1 MAIPALPTIDV
12 TYWIKKLIRGS
23 LLFVVNPYRL
33 FVAMSVAIGVLVS
46 SVCAFFGT
54 DYLHSI
60 LPVIDF
66 QDSALLSLVCYIT
79 AWDVLYQILDGVL
92 TFIELLIPFCI
103 TSVSSFVGIALLYAH
118 STAFAN
124 MISFKAG
131 VN

>member
-23 LLFVVNPYRL
+23 LLVVVNPYRL
-33 FVAMSVAIGVLVS
+33 FVAMSAALGILVS

-66 QDSALLSLVCYIT
+66 QDSAFLSLVCYVT
-79 AWDVLYQILDGVL
+79 AWDVLYKILDSVL
-92 TFIELLIPFCI
+92 TFVELLIPFCI

-131 VN
+131 TN

>member
-23 LLFVVNPYRL
+23 LLVVVNPYRL
-33 FVAMSVAIGVLVS
+33 FIAMSVAIGVLVS

-60 LPVIDF
+60 LPVLNF
-66 QDSALLSLVCYIT
+66 EDSSFLSLVCYVT
-79 AWDVLYQILDGVL
+79 AWDVLYNILDSVL
-92 TFIELLIPFCI
+92 TFVELLIPFSI
-103 TSVSSFVGIALLYAH
+103 ASVSSFVGIALLYAH

-131 VN
+131 TN

>member
-23 LLFVVNPYRL
+23 LLVVVNPYRL
-33 FVAMSVAIGVLVS
+33 FIAMSVAIGVLVS

-60 LPVIDF
+60 LPVLNF
-66 QDSALLSLVCYIT
+66 EDSSFLSLVCYVT
-79 AWDVLYQILDGVL
+79 AWDVLYQILDSVL
-92 TFIELLIPFCI
+92 TFVELLIPFSI
-103 TSVSSFVGIALLYAH
+103 ASVSSFVGIALLYAH

-124 MISFKAG
+124 MISFKSG
-131 VN
+131 TN

>member
-1 MAIPALPTIDV
+1 MAIPALPTLDV

-23 LLFVVNPYRL
+23 LLVVVNPYRL
-33 FVAMSVAIGVLVS
+33 FIAMSVAIGVLVS

-60 LPVIDF
+60 LPVLNF
-66 QDSALLSLVCYIT
+66 EDSSFLSLVCYVT
-79 AWDVLYQILDGVL
+79 AWDVLYNILDSVL
-92 TFIELLIPFCI
+92 TFVELLIPFSI
-103 TSVSSFVGIALLYAH
+103 ASVSSFVGIALLYAH

>member
-23 LLFVVNPYRL
+23 LLVVVNPYRL

-60 LPVIDF
+60 LPVLDF
-66 QDSALLSLVCYIT
+66 QDDGLLSLVCYVT

-131 VN
+131 TN

>member
-23 LLFVVNPYRL
+23 LLVVVNPYRL
-33 FVAMSVAIGVLVS
+33 FITMSVAIGVLVS

-60 LPVIDF
+60 LPVLNF
-66 QDSALLSLVCYIT
+66 EDSSFLSLVCYVT
-79 AWDVLYQILDGVL
+79 AWDVLYQILDSVL
-92 TFIELLIPFCI
+92 TFVELLIPFSI
-103 TSVSSFVGIALLYAH
+103 ASVSSFVGIALLYAH

-131 VN
+131 TN

>member
-23 LLFVVNPYRL
+23 LLIVVNPYRL

-54 DYLHSI
+54 DYLHSV
-60 LPVIDF
+60 LPVLDF
-66 QDSALLSLVCYIT
+66 QDNAMLSLICYVT
-79 AWDVLYQILDGVL
+79 AWDVLHGILDSVL
-92 TFIELLIPFCI
+92 TFIELFIPFCI

-131 VN
+131 TN

>member
-23 LLFVVNPYRL
+23 LLVVVNPYRL
-33 FVAMSVAIGVLVS
+33 FIAMSVSIGVLVS

-60 LPVIDF
+60 LPVLNF
-66 QDSALLSLVCYIT
+66 EDSSFLSLVCYVT
-79 AWDVLYQILDGVL
+79 AWDVLYKILDSVL
-92 TFIELLIPFCI
+92 TFVELLIPFSI
-103 TSVSSFVGIALLYAH
+103 ASVSSFVGIALLYAH

-131 VN
+131 TN

>member
-23 LLFVVNPYRL
+23 LLIVVNPYRL

-54 DYLHSI
+54 DYLHSV
-60 LPVIDF
+60 LPVLDF
-66 QDSALLSLVCYIT
+66 QDNAMLSLICYVT
-79 AWDVLYQILDGVL
+79 AWDVLHSILDSVL

-124 MISFKAG
+124 MITFKTG
-131 VN
+131 TN

>member
-23 LLFVVNPYRL
+23 LLVVVNPYRL

-60 LPVIDF
+60 LPVLDF
-66 QDSALLSLVCYIT
+66 QDDGLLSLVCYVT
-79 AWDVLYQILDGVL
+79 AFDVLYKILDSVI

-131 VN
+131 TN

>member
-23 LLFVVNPYRL
+23 LLVVVNPYRL
-33 FVAMSVAIGVLVS
+33 FITMSLAIGVLVS

-60 LPVIDF
+60 LPVLDF
-66 QDSALLSLVCYIT
+66 EDNALLSLICYVT
-79 AWDVLYQILDGVL
+79 AWDVLFKILDSVL
-92 TFIELLIPFCI
+92 TFVELLIPFCLS
-103 TSVSSFVGIALLYAH
+103 SVSSFVGIALLYAH

-131 VN
+131 TN

>member
-12 TYWIKKLIRGS
+12 TYWIRKLIRGS
-23 LLFVVNPYRL
+23 LLVVVNPYRL

-46 SVCAFFGT
+46 SVCAFFCT

-60 LPVIDF
+60 LPALDF
-66 QDSALLSLVCYIT
+66 QDNALLSLVCYVT
-79 AWDVLYQILDGVL
+79 AWDVLYQILDAVL

>member
-23 LLFVVNPYRL
+23 LLVVVNPYRL

-66 QDSALLSLVCYIT
+66 QDSALLSLVCYVT
-79 AWDVLYQILDGVL
+79 AWDVLYQILDCVL
-92 TFIELLIPFCI
+92 TFIELFIPFCI

>member
-1 MAIPALPTIDV
+1 MAIAALPTIDV

-23 LLFVVNPYRL
+23 LLVVVNPYRL
-33 FVAMSVAIGVLVS
+33 FIAMSVAIGVLVS

-60 LPVIDF
+60 LPVLNF
-66 QDSALLSLVCYIT
+66 EDSSFLSLVCYVT
-79 AWDVLYQILDGVL
+79 AWDVLYQILDSVL
-92 TFIELLIPFCI
+92 TFVELLIPFSI
-103 TSVSSFVGIALLYAH
+103 ASVSSFVGIALLYAH

-131 VN
+131 TN

>member
-23 LLFVVNPYRL
+23 LLVVVNPYRL

-60 LPVIDF
+60 LPVLNF
-66 QDSALLSLVCYIT
+66 EDSSFLALVCYVT
-79 AWDVLYQILDGVL
+79 AWDVLYKILDSVL
-92 TFIELLIPFCI
+92 TFVEWLVRFSIA
-103 TSVSSFVGIALLYAH
+103 SVSSFVGIALLYAH

-131 VN
+131 TN

>member
-1 MAIPALPTIDV
+1 MAMPALPTIDV
-12 TYWIKKLIRGS
+12 TYWIKKLIRGG
-23 LLFVVNPYRL
+23 LLVVVNPYRL
-33 FVAMSVAIGVLVS
+33 FVAMSVAIGLLVS

-54 DYLHSI
+54 DYLHSV
-60 LPVIDF
+60 LPVLDF
-66 QDSALLSLVCYIT
+66 QDSAMLSLICYIT
-79 AWDVLYQILDGVL
+79 AWDVLHAILDSVL

>member
-12 TYWIKKLIRGS
+12 SYWIKKLIRGS
-23 LLFVVNPYRL
+23 LLIVVNPYRL

-54 DYLHSI
+54 DYLHSV
-60 LPVIDF
+60 LPVLDF
-66 QDSALLSLVCYIT
+66 QHSPIASLIAYVT
-79 AWDVLYQILDGVL
+79 AWDVLSKILDSVL
-92 TFIELLIPFCI
+92 TFVELLIPFSI
-103 TSVSSFVGIALLYAH
+103 ASVSSFVGIALLYAH

-131 VN
+131 TN

>member
-23 LLFVVNPYRL
+23 LLVVVNPYRL

-46 SVCAFFGT
+46 SVCAFFAT

-60 LPVIDF
+60 LPVLDF
-66 QDSALLSLVCYIT
+66 QDNALLSLVCYVT

>member
-23 LLFVVNPYRL
+23 LLVVVNPYRL
-33 FVAMSVAIGVLVS
+33 FIAMSLAIGVLVS

-60 LPVIDF
+60 LPVLNF
-66 QDSALLSLVCYIT
+66 EDSSFLSLVCYVT
-79 AWDVLYQILDGVL
+79 AWDVLYNILDSVL
-92 TFIELLIPFCI
+92 TFVELLIPFSI
-103 TSVSSFVGIALLYAH
+103 ASVSSFVGIALLYAH

-131 VN
+131 TN

>member
-12 TYWIKKLIRGS
+12 TYWLKKLIRGS
-23 LLFVVNPYRL
+23 LLVVVNPYRL
-33 FVAMSVAIGVLVS
+33 FIAMSVAIGVLVS

-60 LPVIDF
+60 LPVLTFEDRSF
-66 QDSALLSLVCYIT
+66 LSLVCYVP
-79 AWDVLYQILDGVL
+79 AWDVLYKILDSVL
-92 TFIELLIPFCI
+92 TFVELLIPFSI
-103 TSVSSFVGIALLYAH
+103 ASVSSFVGIALLYAH

-131 VN
+131 TN

>member
-23 LLFVVNPYRL
+23 LLIVVNPYRL

-54 DYLHSI
+54 DYLHSV
-60 LPVIDF
+60 LPVLDF
-66 QDSALLSLVCYIT
+66 QDNAMLSLICYVT
-79 AWDVLYQILDGVL
+79 AWDVLHQILDGVL

-118 STAFAN
+118 SAAFAN
-124 MISFKAG
+124 MLSFKTG
-131 VN
+131 TN

>member
-23 LLFVVNPYRL
+23 LLVVVNPYRL

-60 LPVIDF
+60 LPVLDF
-66 QDSALLSLVCYIT
+66 QDNALLSLVCYVT
-79 AWDVLYQILDGVL
+79 AFDVLYQILDGVL

-103 TSVSSFVGIALLYAH
+103 TSVSSFVAIALLYAH

>member
-1 MAIPALPTIDV
+1 MAIPALPTFDV

-23 LLFVVNPYRL
+23 LLVVVNPYRL
-33 FVAMSVAIGVLVS
+33 FIAMSVAIGVLVS

-60 LPVIDF
+60 LPALNF
-66 QDSALLSLVCYIT
+66 EDSSFLSLVCYVT
-79 AWDVLYQILDGVL
+79 AWDVLYKILDSVL
-92 TFIELLIPFCI
+92 TFVELLIPFSI
-103 TSVSSFVGIALLYAH
+103 ASVSSFVGIALLYAH

-131 VN
+131 TN

>member
-23 LLFVVNPYRL
+23 LLIVVNPYRL

-54 DYLHSI
+54 DYLHSV
-60 LPVIDF
+60 LPVLDF
-66 QDSALLSLVCYIT
+66 QDNAMLNLICYVT
-79 AWDVLYQILDGVL
+79 AWDVLHGILDSVL
-92 TFIELLIPFCI
+92 TFIELFIPFCI

-124 MISFKAG
+124 MISFKTG
-131 VN
+131 TN

>member
-23 LLFVVNPYRL
+23 LLVVVNPYRL

-60 LPVIDF
+60 LPVLDF
-66 QDSALLSLVCYIT
+66 QDNALLSLVCYVT

-131 VN
+131 TN

>member
-23 LLFVVNPYRL
+23 LLVVVNPYRL

-60 LPVIDF
+60 LPVLDF
-66 QDSALLSLVCYIT
+66 QDNALLSLVCYVT
-79 AWDVLYQILDGVL
+79 AFDVLYQILDGVL

-131 VN
+131 TN